1 MVAPKTARAGKQFRD
16 REMELLLDLSRKV
29 AEADNLDTVLQTIVA
44 AAAAETH
51 SDRGTLF
58 LNDERTGELYSR
70 VTQGGRIREIRILNN
85 EGIAGHV
92 FSTGQSLIVA
102 DPYQDE
108 RFNSA
113 VDLKT
118 GYVTRNLMATPIRVR
133 GTVIGVLEMINCAKG
148 SFGPED
154 LRLLEAVTVQTAPT
168 LGNMQLVE
176 RMKAAREQEMS
187 FLNLV
192 SDITRE
198 LDLGAML
205 AKIVGEA
212 ARILS
217 ADRATVFLHDDKR
230 KELFSRV
237 ATGGTIGEIRMPDH
251 VGIAGAVFT
260 SKRSINIPYAYAD
273 LRFNPAFDKR
283 TGYFTQ
289 SILCAPILNE
299 AGRIIGVTQ
308 VLNKRGG
315 PFTDEDE
322 ARLRAFTAQLA
333 KCLEN
338 ARLFDDVQNV
348 KNYNESMLQSMSN
361 GVVTL
366 NEEGRINTCNQAGLR
381 ILRVRPDAILMQTA
395 AQFFGEAN
403 SWVLDR
409 IKIVDETLESD
420 ASVDADLIVA
430 GEKVS
435 VNLTVLPLMSQ
446 EENRVRKR
454 LGTLLMIEDISSEKR
469 MKSTMSRYMDP
480 GVAAQLLAGGEEILG
495 GKSVTATVLF
505 SDIRG
510 FTTLTEEF
518 GPHSTVSLLNEY
530 FSIMVEVI
538 TKQGGM
544 LDKFIGDAIMA
555 AFGLP
560 VAHDDDEDRAVRAAI
575 GMVNALTLWNA
586 ERAAA
591 GKPAVNIGIGLNT
604 DNVVSGN
611 IGSPR
616 RMDYTVIGDGV
627 NLASRLEGACKEYAA
642 RILTSENTYKRLRG
656 TYRAREI
663 DSVVVKGKHQPV
675 AIYEVLDYHTPETFP
690 NMMEA
695 VNYWNSGLG
704 YYRMG
709 DWDRAIR
716 AFREAA
722 AINVHDKLPPMYI
735 KRCEHLL
742 ENPPGENWTGVW
754 VMKTK

>member
-1 MVAPKTARAGKQFRD
+1 MAAPKTAAARKKFRD

-29 AEADNLDTVLQTIVA
+29 AEADNLDTVLQTVLATA
-44 AAAAETH
+44 ASETH

-70 VTQGGRIREIRILNN
+70 VTQGGRISEIRILNN

-92 FSTGQSLIVA
+92 FTTGESLMVA
-102 DPYQDE
+102 DPYQDQ

-118 GYVTRNLMATPIRVR
+118 GYVTRHLMATPIRVR
-133 GTVIGVLEMINCAKG
+133 GTVIGVLEMVNSEKG
-148 SFGPED
+148 GFDPND
-154 LRLLEAVTVQTAPT
+154 LRLLEAITVQTAPT
-168 LGNMQLVE
+168 LGSMQLVE
-176 RMKAAREQEMS
+176 RMKAAREQEMR

-237 ATGGTIGEIRMPDH
+237 ATGGAIGEIRMPDH

-273 LRFNPAFDKR
+273 LRFNPGFDKR

-289 SILCAPILNE
+289 SILCAPILTE

-333 KCLEN
+333 ISLEN

-381 ILRVRPDAILMQTA
+381 ILRVQPEAILTQTA
-395 AQFFGEAN
+395 AQFFGDAN

-409 IKIVDETLESD
+409 IKVVDETLQSD
-420 ASVDADLIVA
+420 VVVDADLIVA
-430 GEKVS
+430 GEEVS
-435 VNLTVLPLMSQ
+435 VNLSVLPLMSQ
-446 EENRVRKR
+446 EENRIRKR

-495 GKSVTATVLF
+495 GKTVTATVLF
-505 SDIRG
+505 CDIRG
-510 FTTLTEEF
+510 FTTLTEEL
-518 GPHSTVSLLNEY
+518 GPHATVSLLNEY

-575 GMVNALTLWNA
+575 GMVNALALWNA
-586 ERAAA
+586 GRTAA
-591 GKPAVNIGIGLNT
+591 GKAAVNIGIGLNT
-604 DNVVSGN
+604 DSVVSGN

-616 RMDYTVIGDGV
+616 RMDYTIIGDGV

-642 RILTSENTYKRLRG
+642 RILISENTYKRLRG

-663 DSVVVKGKHQPV
+663 DSVLVKGKHQPV

-690 NMMEA
+690 NLMEA
-695 VNYWNSGLG
+695 VNYWNSGLQ
-704 YYRMG
+704 YYRLG

-722 AINVHDKLPPMYI
+722 AINVHDKLPPI
-735 KRCEHLL
+735 HSTLPASDGKSPR
-742 ENPPGENWTGVW
+742 
-754 VMKTK
+754 